1 MQLRFFKIYREN
13 KLLLI
18 FLISSFIISLVN
30 FNIQTN
36 FFGKYLLNNDGSS
49 YHGILRSPPEVRMWK
64 EAYKFKN
71 DTNLKIIKDNEFKY
85 HLLPSLNLGFV
96 GKIFNINFFDK
107 NNKIDIEGINY
118 FFLTQLIFYFF
129 SVILFYIKLLKI
141 GIDRKVVNICVFF
154 LLFEPTINQF
164 NYTIFGETIFFSII
178 LIIFSILI
186 DLPKKNINYF
196 FFGLL
201 LGICYLQR
209 SVAMLIIVIPIFVI
223 FFKVTKKPIIKI
235 IYLLTSYILVFMF
248 LGFMNFNRVGIFYF
262 LPTSTKHNLYVYLIP
277 KIMGSTEKIS
287 ENDAHQ
293 ILNLKKENFI
303 KIKKLELEN
312 EKDRFVLYDWQK
324 KEAVDYIIDNK
335 VRAFE
340 VILKSS
346 IYSMLLNPTE
356 ILFNRIK
363 GKDYYK
369 SILHKETIKYR
380 IIYTLII
387 YILVLIGFVQS
398 IRQKIILPHIFF
410 LIGLSLFA
418 VSSWVGYT
426 RYFVPTLLTLSL
438 YISYGTNFL
447 INLINKKLR

>member
-1 MQLRFFKIYREN
+1 
-13 KLLLI
+13 
-18 FLISSFIISLVN
+18 
-30 FNIQTN
+30 
-36 FFGKYLLNNDGSS
+36 
-49 YHGILRSPPEVRMWK
+49 
-64 EAYKFKN
+64 
-71 DTNLKIIKDNEFKY
+71 
-85 HLLPSLNLGFV
+85 
-96 GKIFNINFFDK
+96 
-107 NNKIDIEGINY
+107 
-118 FFLTQLIFYFF
+118 
-129 SVILFYIKLLKI
+129 
-141 GIDRKVVNICVFF
+141 
-154 LLFEPTINQF
+154 
-164 NYTIFGETIFFSII
+164 
-178 LIIFSILI
+178 
-186 DLPKKNINYF
+186 
-196 FFGLL
+196 
-201 LGICYLQR
+201 
-209 SVAMLIIVIPIFVI
+209 
-223 FFKVTKKPIIKI
+223 
-235 IYLLTSYILVFMF
+235 
-248 LGFMNFNRVGIFYF
+248 
-262 LPTSTKHNLYVYLIP
+262 
-277 KIMGSTEKIS
+277 MGSTEKIS